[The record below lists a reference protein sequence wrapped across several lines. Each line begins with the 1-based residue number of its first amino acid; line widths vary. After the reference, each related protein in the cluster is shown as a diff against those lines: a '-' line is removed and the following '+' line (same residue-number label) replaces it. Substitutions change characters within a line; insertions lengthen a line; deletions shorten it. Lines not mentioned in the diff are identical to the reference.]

1 MTEERKRERRLTHKR
16 RTRRRREP
24 AGPGA
29 VGGPTQ
35 WGAKAQP
42 HCVFLPY
49 ISPSHS
55 LHSLYSV
62 LEFFPSL
69 VYRQPA
75 SARVGTSLKLPR
87 YSVRS
92 STDSCLVIFVF
103 LFWHHRLASQS
114 VGVDYKSC
122 DFVLQSEDN
131 GLNNIFHWIIINS
144 KQFGVFLARENN
156 NNNKKKQEEKVFH
169 LFIRFD
175 QVFCC
180 LV

>member
-1 MTEERKRERRLTHKR
+1 MFFYLTFPPLIR
-16 RTRRRREP
+16 SI
-24 AGPGA
+24 
-29 VGGPTQ
+29 V
-35 WGAKAQP
+35 
-42 HCVFLPY
+42 
-49 ISPSHS
+49 
-55 LHSLYSV
+55 YSV
-62 LEFFPSL
+62 LEFFLSL

-103 LFWHHRLASQS
+103 YFGTIVLRQS
-114 VGVDYKSC
+114 VGVDYKPC

-144 KQFGVFLARENN
+144 KLFGVFLARENN
-156 NNNKKKQEEKVFH
+156 NNNKNRNQRKKEEKVFH

-175 QVFCC
+175 
-180 LV
+180 